1 MKKIYITLIMVI
13 SVLSLTAQ
21 NHPEQHRGFMGAN
34 PANLEPKFT
43 QEQMASIKALRFELE
58 KEMVQVRNLI
68 GEKRAQLK
76 TLQQVD
82 KPDMKAINSKIDEIT
97 SLQNKMMKAKAAN
110 TAKIRSLLSDEQRLM
125 FDKRGAKAKHP
136 MMGRRGAP
144 QGIAM
149 QRGSMQR
156 GAKPGA
162 GPMMIQGKEAEVKIM
177 RIERK
182 AEAPINN

>member
-1 MKKIYITLIMVI
+1 MKKVYFTLIMVI

-21 NHPEQHRGFMGAN
+21 NHQGQNRGFMGAN

-58 KEMVQVRNLI
+58 KEMVQVQNML
-68 GEKRAQLK
+68 GEKKAQLK

-110 TAKIRSLLSDEQRLM
+110 TAKIRSLLTDEQRLI
-125 FDKRGAKAKHP
+125 FDKKGGHAKRGV
-136 MMGRRGAP
+136 MGKRGV
-144 QGIAM
+144 QERM
-149 QRGSMQR
+149 VMQR
-156 GAKPGA
+156 GAGPGA
-162 GPMMIQGKEAEVKIM
+162 GPMMHQGKEAEVKIM

-182 AEAPINN
+182 AEAPVNN